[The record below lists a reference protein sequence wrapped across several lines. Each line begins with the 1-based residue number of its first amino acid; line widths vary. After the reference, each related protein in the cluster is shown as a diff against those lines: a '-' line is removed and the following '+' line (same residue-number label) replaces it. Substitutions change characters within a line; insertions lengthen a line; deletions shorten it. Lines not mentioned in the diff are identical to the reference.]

1 MKINLRKFPFHIII
15 LSFVIGFFG
24 CSSNDQNIQKSKVD
38 ASISRQF
45 TKYTVRHG
53 DTIWKIS
60 QQFGTTPDTLVRI
73 NRIPDVRN
81 LSTGKVLY
89 IPSSAVIH
97 KYDKSKP
104 QNKKVPQYNKSKSQ
118 SKKVPQ
124 YNKRTPQNTNTAQF
138 TVYTPQNKRI
148 YNRPASPRGFI
159 WPLRRRV
166 LSSYGSYVNG
176 SKSTG
181 IDIEASSNDD
191 VLAAK
196 DGSVIVVNN
205 GRDGWGKVVVIG
217 HGNGTH
223 TWYAHNSKIFV
234 NKGTYVKRG
243 QVIAK
248 AGSTG
253 SAKRVKLHFKVFVND
268 KPVNPLNYLP
278 N

>member
-1 MKINLRKFPFHIII
+1 
-15 LSFVIGFFG
+15 VIGFFG
-24 CSSNDQNIQKSKVD
+24 CSSNDQNRQESNVD

-97 KYDKSKP
+97 KYDKSKT
-104 QNKKVPQYNKSKSQ
+104 QNKKVSQYNKQ
-118 SKKVPQ
+118 
-124 YNKRTPQNTNTAQF
+124 TPQKTNTAQF
-138 TVYTPQNKRI
+138 AVYTPQNKRI
-148 YNRPASPRGFI
+148 YNRPASSKGFI

-166 LSSYGSYVNG
+166 LSSYGSFING

-196 DGSVIVVNN
+196 DGSVIVITN

-268 KPVNPLNYLP
+268 KPVNPINYLP